1 MKNEIEIKARQG
13 SYSALE
19 KLEQYRLKGLKSYS
33 SKEGDNFGVFAVPS
47 PIDPRII
54 LTVMVAPMSELWQH
68 VSVSTHRRCPNWPE
82 MCKVKELV
90 WGDDVTVVQ
99 FHPKK
104 TEYVNNH
111 QYCLHLWKKRD
122 TEYALPPSIYVGLK
136 TREA

>member
-1 MKNEIEIKARQG
+1 MAF
-13 SYSALE
+13 E
-19 KLEQYRLKGLKSYS
+19 KLEQYRLKGLKSYG